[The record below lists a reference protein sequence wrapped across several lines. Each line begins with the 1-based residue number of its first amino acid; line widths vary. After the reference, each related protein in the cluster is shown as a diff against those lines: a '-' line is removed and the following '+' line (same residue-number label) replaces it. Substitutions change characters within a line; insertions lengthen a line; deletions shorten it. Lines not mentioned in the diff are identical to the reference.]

1 MGNPEQGIKYVH
13 VAGTNGKGSTSH
25 IIEKLLDEAG
35 YKVGRFTSPHI
46 HSYLERFTING
57 KKITAQALQF
67 YIDEIESV
75 IRKTF
80 PNDQVRPTEFE
91 LLTALA
97 LKWFKDNQ
105 VDLAIMEVGMG
116 GLYDSTNVIIPEV
129 SVITSIGLDHVEFL
143 GTNIEEVAF
152 NKAGIIKPEVPI
164 VVGKVDDR
172 ALKVIKNRAIE
183 ENAPLYNS
191 SLITKVI
198 NKTNFGI
205 LGYEV
210 DIIGSDYKITNAFF
224 SLPGYYQLENLATAL
239 TAVRIL
245 INKGYHISNEHIIKG
260 LAQLKM
266 PGRLEVV
273 KNDPI
278 VIVDV
283 AHNPH
288 AASALSKSLSSLL
301 PDKKRTLLC
310 GIVDDKDAYSVL
322 KHLGQNTS
330 NCIITK
336 PEGRRGEKWLR
347 LVPFWQ
353 ELYPDKLVVA
363 IEDIEEAVNYALKNL
378 KPDEYLLICGS
389 FYILDKARRM
399 FTAT

>member
-25 IIEKLLDEAG
+25 IIEKLLDVAG

-57 KKITAQALQF
+57 NTITAQALQI
-67 YIDEIESV
+67 YIDEIEEI

-80 PNDQVRPTEFE
+80 PNDQARPTEFE

-97 LKWFKDNQ
+97 IKWFKDNQ
-105 VDLAIMEVGMG
+105 VDIAIMEVGMG

-129 SVITSIGLDHVEFL
+129 SIITSIGLDHVEFL
-143 GTNIEEVAF
+143 GTSIEEVAF
-152 NKAGIIKPEVPI
+152 NKAGIIKPGVPI
-164 VVGKVDDR
+164 VVGKVDDK
-172 ALKVIKNRAIE
+172 AFKVIENKALE

-191 SLITKVI
+191 SSLTKVI
-198 NKTNFGI
+198 KKKSCSL

-210 DIIGSDYKITNAFF
+210 DILGPDYELANVIF

-245 INKGYHISNEHIIKG
+245 INKGYLISNEDIIKG
-260 LAQLKM
+260 LGSLKM

-273 KNDPI
+273 KNDPV

-283 AHNPH
+283 AHNPL
-288 AASALSKSLSSLL
+288 AAKALDRSLNNLL
-301 PDKKRTLLC
+301 PNQKRTLLC

-322 KHLGQNTS
+322 ECLGQTAS
-330 NCIITK
+330 NCIITR
-336 PEGRRGEKWLR
+336 PEGRRGENWLR
-347 LVPFWQ
+347 LVPFWE
-353 ELYPDKLVVA
+353 ELYPDKIVVA
-363 IEDIEEAVNYALKNL
+363 IEDIEEAVHYALKNI

-389 FYILDKARRM
+389 FYILDKARRI
-399 FTAT
+399 FTSS